1 MRRSSRDWQTLS
13 RSRTS
18 ACAAGGPAKKASKKD
33 KQKDKQKA
41 SKKKVK
47 LEEMLEERKKDK
59 QKTRHV
65 NKLLEELRSAFVSEI
80 LKSRHL
86 KEELI
91 LLKLKLKVK
100 SCAEKGKCKKRKR
113 PSEFNAKQKRVIAS
127 NQKWTCNVCKQ
138 MLKDDYEIDHK
149 VPLHGGGSSDT
160 LNGQAL
166 CPACHTEKTRDE
178 NKKLSRSRT

>member
-1 MRRSSRDWQTLS
+1 
-13 RSRTS
+13 
-18 ACAAGGPAKKASKKD
+18 
-33 KQKDKQKA
+33 
-41 SKKKVK
+41 
-47 LEEMLEERKKDK
+47 MLEERKKDK

-86 KEELI
+86 KEQLI
-91 LLKLKLKVK
+91 LLKLKVK
-100 SCAEKGKCKKRKR
+100 SCADEGKGKKRKR
-113 PSEFNAKQKRVIAS
+113 PSEFTAKQKRVIAS

-149 VPLHGGGSSDT
+149 VPLHGGGTSDT

-166 CPACHTEKTRDE
+166 CPACHGEKTRDE
-178 NKKLSRSRT
+178 NKKLSRRKSN